1 MRKILLGAVV
11 TLIVIFSIYY
21 VVKRYRDSDRLV
33 ADTALI
39 QEQISNVGKLVVTE
53 GHFSQVFTYED
64 SKKFYLDVLSS
75 KKKAII
81 IINADVTIA
90 YDLRQLETVVDQENK
105 IINIKYIPEPEVK
118 INPQIDFYDIEQDYL
133 NQFRAE
139 DYNKIRQR
147 TNKIVGDKI
156 KSSGIKENA
165 RNRLI
170 TELSNIYILT
180 RSLGW
185 KLQYKNE
192 EIASPQSIEHLL

>member
-64 SKKFYLDVLSS
+64 SKKFYLDVLSA

-105 IINIKYIPEPEVK
+105 IINIKI
-118 INPQIDFYDIEQDYL
+118 
-133 NQFRAE
+133 
-139 DYNKIRQR
+139 
-147 TNKIVGDKI
+147 
-156 KSSGIKENA
+156 
-165 RNRLI
+165 
-170 TELSNIYILT
+170 
-180 RSLGW
+180 
-185 KLQYKNE
+185 
-192 EIASPQSIEHLL
+192 